1 VSAEG
6 HMISKPHEMETIDE
20 VREMVLL
27 LVIKT
32 LIATRTVI
40 IFTMKRIELGR
51 QKKKSILPLLRMVSS

>member
-20 VREMVLL
+20 VRELVVP

-32 LIATRTVI
+32 LTATRTVI
-40 IFTMKRIELGR
+40 IFTMKRIKLSR